1 MTKRFRYALAPVLLT
16 REWRRDDLMRQ
27 VAAAE
32 RAAAHAQ
39 GTLVEA
45 RADTEAAM
53 AAWSASCSPGQALTP
68 ALLQRHAHHAATRRA
83 RQEQLEQDWRRL
95 DHAHRVLQ
103 DALRQALHGVDA
115 LERHRDT
122 AGRDYF
128 QAALKVE
135 YRASDEQWI
144 ASFGEE
150 KV

>member
-27 VAAAE
+27 VTAAE
-32 RAAAHAQ
+32 RAATNAQ
-39 GTLVEA
+39 AALVAA
-45 RADTEAAM
+45 RADTDAAM
-53 AAWSASCSPGQALTP
+53 AAWSASCLPGQTLTP
-68 ALLQRHAHHAATRRA
+68 ALLQRHAYHAATRRA
-83 RQEQLEQDWRRL
+83 MQEQLEREWYRL
-95 DHAHRVLQ
+95 DQAYRALQ
-103 DALRQALHGVDA
+103 GQLRQALHGVDA

-128 QAALKVE
+128 QAALKAE

-150 KV
+150 SV